1 MDSEAKRTWIQTPVL
16 PLASGIFSLGSQ
28 EPRPGTRAW
37 RNIWIVHRAFRVG
50 LLGDTVPRCALW
62 RLPAPGSHHTFLRR
76 EVILV
81 SSPEPC
87 GDFELRLNLGE
98 NFRGAAKA

>member
-50 LLGDTVPRCALW
+50 LLGDSAQMCPAASSCTW
-62 RLPAPGSHHTFLRR
+62 LPPHFSEKR
-76 EVILV
+76 
-81 SSPEPC
+81 
-87 GDFELRLNLGE
+87 GDTC
-98 NFRGAAKA
+98 